1 MSETRT
7 ITDAEWE
14 VHKKV
19 IERLYQSKTLREL
32 MALMEQD
39 HNFVATLVTQIPNNV
54 AIELTQSVEN
64 LRTPENSNGGAF

>member
-1 MSETRT
+1 MSDTRV

-14 VHKKV
+14 VHKKA

-39 HNFVATLVTQIPNNV
+39 HNFVATLVTQISNNL
-54 AIELTQSVEN
+54 AIKLTQSVEN
-64 LRTPENSNGGAF
+64 LSTPENSNSGAF